1 MKHKTL
7 AKFATTIIF
16 LMFFS
21 ALASSVSLVHAQQVY
36 TAYAYDYIYGSG
48 GTYTITDITTST
60 SSSGVGSTSLLFNE
74 GDALSFEVTPVGGQV
89 FSFWSNTYTYYYTNP
104 VVFSYWASDISMSAN
119 FTGSGINTY
128 YINATADVH
137 STITPT
143 GLTAVTQGN
152 TQSFNWTV
160 SPGYFI
166 SKVQVDNNPN
176 IGRDPPYPFINVQL
190 NHTITI
196 STEPITTGN
205 YQYAF
210 YGPYF
215 DDGTISTNTVTATA
229 YWVNGNA
236 STFSITGPFGS
247 YMLSAN
253 SPVTT
258 LAWNASSTLN
268 ETRIIN
274 FMPTPTIQSFHLF
287 ITNPN
292 NPSFIYTFP
301 ILDFAG
307 MENGYLETQ
316 VTTGTTSYT
325 VEQANIN
332 QISSPNF
339 VMQQY
344 QTYTLTFLCD
354 KGSYS
359 QQFTAGTTL
368 TTNLNVPPL
377 AFPLSNLTYPTCDA
391 ERFNSS
397 GIAVVYVDPSLS
409 TNWATTTITHIVGS
423 TTINDY
429 YINTTGNTQ
438 TILWNEADQQTS
450 YSVTFTASINNAT
463 SAYGI
468 LPTWQFAIGT
478 MPPANPFLG
487 VFDFLG
493 QNVPTLPYTPTGW
506 TGANGS
512 QLSSGM
518 IAELVGM
525 AVIMLFLGIGS
536 YRSSGEA
543 CIIAWL
549 MSGILIYL
557 GWWANG
563 VTGGLA
569 AIPSFAICG
578 VVAIF
583 IVIGEAKQVEREV

>member
-7 AKFATTIIF
+7 AKLAPVIIF

-21 ALASSVSLVHAQQVY
+21 AIAFSVNLVHAQIY
-36 TAYAYDYIYGSG
+36 TAYASGQG
-48 GTYTITDITTST
+48 GTYTITDITTNT
-60 SSSGVGSTSLLFNE
+60 NSSGAGSTSLLFNA
-74 GDALSFEVTPVGGQV
+74 GDALAFEVTPDGGQV

-104 VVFSYWASDISMSAN
+104 VVLSYWESDISMTAN
-119 FTGSGINTY
+119 FTSSGINTY
-128 YINATADVH
+128 YINATTDVH

-152 TQSFNWTV
+152 TQPFNWSA
-160 SPGYFI
+160 SPGYYVSQVF
-166 SKVQVDNNPN
+166 VDNVN
-176 IGRDPPYPFINVQL
+176 IGITSPYAFINVQA
-190 NHTITI
+190 NHTITVY
-196 STEPITTGN
+196 TDPITSGN
-205 YQYAF
+205 YQYTF
-210 YGPYF
+210 SGPYF
-215 DDGTISTNTVTATA
+215 DDGTISSNTVTVTA
-229 YWVNGNA
+229 YWVN
-236 STFSITGPFGS
+236 TQVQFFSITGTNGTVGS
-247 YMLSAN
+247 YTLNSN
-253 SPVTT
+253 SPLTT
-258 LAWNASSTLN
+258 IVWNASSILN

-307 MENGYLETQ
+307 MKDAFLKTQ

-332 QISSPNF
+332 QISPPNF

-397 GIAVVYVDPSLS
+397 EIAVVYIDPSLS

-450 YSVTFTASINNAT
+450 YSVTFTASISNST

-493 QNVPTLPYTPTGW
+493 QNVPTIPYTPTGW
-506 TGANGS
+506 TGANGT

-549 MSGILIYL
+549 MSGILIFL

-583 IVIGEAKQVEREV
+583 IVVGEAKQTEREV